1 MGLQQQISALTA
13 LTLCVTEIPLFLHM
27 LCKFAGAVP
36 RETPVQPCLGSPVVL
51 GGLGLEF
58 LRPFF
63 PVFLQEYV
71 DINPRRGRC
80 SDFPTNQLQRAP
92 CSACR
97 CQQCQHIL
105 SSSSV
110 IQQPRSP
117 AGSDLTIQSPA
128 WFYRDNLFLLTL
140 LICWMC
146 PPPYFFFPHPIFLGQ
161 PLFLL
166 AALSPG
172 CSQCSELHLHW
183 TYPSQLSS
191 PTLRSAGT
199 QFPPISPISHLLKG
213 ALFAAVSAPG
223 PCEFKA
229 SDPFK
234 QRIRATSVFS
244 SRSEVVL
251 ILCLESLSNISESCT
266 NGLEL
271 HS

>member
-1 MGLQQQISALTA
+1 
-13 LTLCVTEIPLFLHM
+13 M
-27 LCKFAGAVP
+27 LDVS
-36 RETPVQPCLGSPVVL
+36 T
-51 GGLGLEF
+51 
-58 LRPFF
+58 
-63 PVFLQEYV
+63 
-71 DINPRRGRC
+71 
-80 SDFPTNQLQRAP
+80 
-92 CSACR
+92 
-97 CQQCQHIL
+97 
-105 SSSSV
+105 
-110 IQQPRSP
+110 
-117 AGSDLTIQSPA
+117 TI
-128 WFYRDNLFLLTL
+128 
-140 LICWMC
+140 
-146 PPPYFFFPHPIFLGQ
+146 FFFPHPIFLGQ

-183 TYPSQLSS
+183 TYPSQLSC

-213 ALFAAVSAPG
+213 VLFAAVSAPG

-271 HS
+271 HSWTLQDPAAVSGCLEMITKKKLFLLQRDITYSTTLGLGYSSAISEQKPLIFWWK